1 MSATCQETQSWMSLQ
16 GAQEVAFEDSARHAA
31 HLAICSGC
39 QGRLQ
44 GYHAM
49 LLNAQSALD
58 FEASEHAAEA
68 FVASAV
74 QLSPQVRVWR
84 ETAAGALAFSPS
96 AEGANAFLHAAR
108 QETALPHTSSPV
120 RGVAWPMLAA
130 AAGLLVALTL
140 WGTRDDAPISVVPH
154 SSPMAIEI
162 AQRSGSVWVNGALIT
177 EDVLDLTADGARI
190 VTGERSDLTL
200 KDDAG
205 DVVTLSSRS
214 ELTVED
220 WRRRSRQLTLKAG
233 SVHARVSHRRDD
245 ERFEVLTPN
254 ARVIVVGTEFTVT
267 FSETH
272 ETVVTGNSGTVRVER
287 RDGTL
292 VGFVKAGDVLR
303 IPAQVGA
310 TSPVKPSSE
319 APSEA
324 PPTAATPDPLEGEGE
339 GEGEPSTPTLQAR
352 PSTPAHSLPP
362 ARVRHSDK
370 DKPTIEA
377 VAPPDEAP
385 QKATVQAA
393 KAAVPP
399 LQQARTWLGEGR
411 EAEAIALLEAT
422 PSRDWRRDALLGDA
436 YQLNGRFERALTAYQ
451 DALQKTSR
459 APAAVLAD
467 MASLLDRRLKRS
479 DKAEAAWSRYLS
491 LYPQGSDAA
500 KALLYLAERARTT
513 GRDDEASERYR
524 SLLERFPHKA
534 QASKAFTRLG
544 SGLLRAK
551 RWREAEALFT
561 PHMLAGTH
569 TKAEVALVGM
579 IRVRMA
585 QGQRDKAARLITRY
599 QTRFPSGSRGAEVQ
613 RLNDALSLP
622 KPATP

>member
-1 MSATCQETQSWMSLQ
+1 
-16 GAQEVAFEDSARHAA
+16 
-31 HLAICSGC
+31 
-39 QGRLQ
+39 
-44 GYHAM
+44 
-49 LLNAQSALD
+49 
-58 FEASEHAAEA
+58 
-68 FVASAV
+68 
-74 QLSPQVRVWR
+74 
-84 ETAAGALAFSPS
+84 
-96 AEGANAFLHAAR
+96 
-108 QETALPHTSSPV
+108 
-120 RGVAWPMLAA
+120 MLAA
-130 AAGLLVALTL
+130 AASLLVALTL
-140 WGTRDDAPISVVPH
+140 WGTRDDAPISVVPQ
-154 SSPMAIEI
+154 SSPMAIEV

-177 EDVLDLTADGARI
+177 EDVRGLTADEARI
-190 VTGERSDLTL
+190 VTGESSHLTL

-214 ELTVED
+214 EVRVED

-233 SVHARVSHRRDD
+233 SVHARVSHRRVD
-245 ERFEVLTPN
+245 ERFEVRTPN

-267 FSETH
+267 FSEAQ
-272 ETVVTGNSGTVRVER
+272 ETIVTGDSGTVRVER

-292 VGFVKAGDVLR
+292 VGFVRAGDVLR
-303 IPAQVGA
+303 IPAQVDA
-310 TSPVKPSSE
+310 TPPMEATAE
-319 APSEA
+319 APYEA
-324 PPTAATPDPLEGEGE
+324 PLTTATPDPLEGEGE
-339 GEGEPSTPTLQAR
+339 GEPSSPTLQAR
-352 PSTPAHSLPP
+352 PSTPARSLAPVR
-362 ARVRHSDK
+362 ARDTDK

-377 VAPPDEAP
+377 VAPATKAP
-385 QKATVQAA
+385 QEATVQAA
-393 KAAVPP
+393 KAAVAP

-451 DALQKTSR
+451 DALKKTSR
-459 APAAVLAD
+459 PPAALLAD
-467 MASLLDRRLKRS
+467 MASLLARRLKRS

-500 KALLYLAERARTT
+500 KALLYLAERARTA
-513 GRDDEASERYR
+513 GRNDEASERYR

-551 RWREAEALFT
+551 RWQEAEALFT
-561 PHMLAGTH
+561 PHMMAGTH

-585 QGQRDKAARLITRY
+585 QGQRDKAARLIARY
-599 QTRFPSGSRGAEVQ
+599 QTRFPSGRRGAEVQ

-622 KPATP
+622 KPAAP

>member
-31 HLAICSGC
+31 HLAICSRC
-39 QGRLQ
+39 QRRLQ

-74 QLSPQVRVWR
+74 QLSPKVRVWR

-96 AEGANAFLHAAR
+96 AEAASAFLHAAR
-108 QETALPHTSSPV
+108 QETALPQTTSPM

-140 WGTRDDAPISVVPH
+140 WATRDDAPISVVPQ
-154 SSPMAIEI
+154 SSPMTIEI
-162 AQRSGSVWVNGALIT
+162 AHRSGSVWVNGALIT
-177 EDVLDLTADGARI
+177 EDVRGLTADGARM
-190 VTGERSDLTL
+190 VTGARSDLTL

-233 SVHARVSHRRDD
+233 SVRAQVSHRGDD
-245 ERFEVLTPN
+245 EHFEVLTPN

-272 ETVVTGNSGTVRVER
+272 ETIVTGNSGTVRVER

-292 VGFVKAGDVLR
+292 VGFVRAGDVLR
-303 IPAQVGA
+303 IPSRMDAA
-310 TSPVKPSSE
+310 PPVKPSTE

-324 PPTAATPDPLEGEGE
+324 PPTTAAPGPLE
-339 GEGEPSTPTLQAR
+339 GEGEPSTPTLQVR
-352 PSTPAHSLPP
+352 PSTPVRSLAPVR
-362 ARVRHSDK
+362 ARDTDK

-377 VAPPDEAP
+377 VAPATKAP

-393 KAAVPP
+393 KAAVAP

-411 EAEAIALLEAT
+411 EVEAIALLEAT
-422 PSRDWRRDALLGDA
+422 PSHDWRRDALLGDA

-451 DALQKTSR
+451 DALKKTSR
-459 APAAVLAD
+459 PPAALLAD
-467 MASLLDRRLKRS
+467 MASLLARRLKRS
-479 DKAEAAWSRYLS
+479 DKAEAVWSRYLS

-500 KALLYLAERARTT
+500 KALLYLAERARIA
-513 GRDDEASERYR
+513 GRNNEASERYR

-561 PHMLAGTH
+561 PHMMAGTH

-585 QGQRDKAARLITRY
+585 QGQRDKAARLIARY

-622 KPATP
+622 KPAAP